1 MATIHA
7 TTADDQLKRQIS
19 HTKDLVSDQRD
30 IGFSF
35 AAYQAT
41 YRKRERERIN
51 RESRISAQP
60 DWRDG
65 VIAGML
71 KQALKREV
79 RHA

>member
-1 MATIHA
+1 MDSIK
-7 TTADDQLKRQIS
+7 TTQHELKRLRKSTIS
-19 HTKDLVSDQRD
+19 WIDQWLNT
-30 IGFSF
+30 GFSF

-79 RHA
+79 RHT

>member
-1 MATIHA
+1 MDTNTKVVQRAS
-7 TTADDQLKRQIS
+7 KRRSECSFLPSIRQ
-19 HTKDLVSDQRD
+19 DD

-35 AAYQAT
+35 TAYRAT
-41 YRKRERERIN
+41 YRKHERERIN

-71 KQALKREV
+71 EQALKREV